1 MLNKN
6 DIRDVVVYKMK
17 QIADEFGMFHDIVQ
31 FNPDVDRFYVTSPWI
46 NRRSSSLKGRGIF
59 LSIRRDDFT
68 VFRNAYMVPRYK
80 DDPPYIS
87 IQDAST
93 NPINMFDY
101 YEIRNTLKY
110 VLDRVAF
117 LERELEAQDIQS
129 THHVLAGLLGQGS
142 DQ

>member
-17 QIADEFGMFHDIVQ
+17 QLADEFGLGHYTYPYKPNV
-31 FNPDVDRFYVTSPWI
+31 DVFYVISPWI
-46 NRRSSSLKGRGIF
+46 NRHSSSLKGSGVF

-93 NPINMFDY
+93 NPINRFDY

-110 VLDRVAF
+110 VLDMVAF